1 MSTWEKLLIAFA
13 ILLVLAGVFVGV
25 GEWIKSV
32 DVSTVPEFARNFIV
46 TLQRFF
52 SYGGVTFV
60 VVFLRNFLGYARNW
74 LMLRKTKE
82 VEYEL
87 NRLYN
92 TVMYY
97 VGVFNVILAS
107 VPEPYNWVGA
117 VLAFF
122 ADVFTAEW
130 KKIQPSVGKS

>member
-1 MSTWEKLLIAFA
+1 
-13 ILLVLAGVFVGV
+13 
-25 GEWIKSV
+25 
-32 DVSTVPEFARNFIV
+32 
-46 TLQRFF
+46 
-52 SYGGVTFV
+52 
-60 VVFLRNFLGYARNW
+60 
-74 LMLRKTKE
+74 MLRKTKE

-107 VPEPYNWVGA
+107 VPEPYNWIGA

-122 ADVFTAEW
+122 IDVFTAEW
-130 KKIQPSVGKS
+130 KKIQPSVVKS